1 MSAYIDI
8 PLTTGRWLTL
18 QRLSVFSRLDFS
30 HHIKR
35 AYELLGQDNN
45 QDIREFYVRN
55 SEFRHH
61 CDTAL
66 SLHHVPPDQISDDQ
80 FITLL
85 FSSPKFPFGILNQ
98 FNFDITEATQNAK
111 APARETKGSLLGK
124 LFKATGDVQ
133 VALKLAQDIPVDVLE
148 GLFEEM
154 EPQDQKSKRKAKNV
168 LQRFTGANRDPD

>member
-18 QRLSVFSRLDFS
+18 QRLSVFARLDFS

-35 AYELLGQDNN
+35 AYELLGQHPEQN
-45 QDIREFYVRN
+45 IREFYVRD

-61 CDTAL
+61 CDRAL
-66 SLHHVPPDQISDDQ
+66 ELHHIPPDQISDDQ
-80 FITLL
+80 FISLL

-111 APARETKGSLLGK
+111 APTRETKGSLLGK
-124 LFKATGDVQ
+124 LVKATAGDVI
-133 VALKLAQDIPVDVLE
+133 VALKLAEELPVDVLE

-154 EPQDQKSKRKAKNV
+154 KPQDAKNKEKAKKTL
-168 LQRFTGANRDPD
+168 LQYQGQGEI